1 VRTVSPEQALPEIT
15 WQEFSQDGS
24 AETPMYIPEHF
35 RLRDHAT
42 AISFMR
48 ANPFAILVSC
58 TDDGPFATHLPFAIR
73 DAGDQVILRGH
84 VAKANPHWRHL
95 ERHSHCLAI
104 FHGPHSYVS
113 ASNYVTRENVPTWNY
128 GAMHVYGDAHVFSA
142 PEELLEVLHELMGV
156 FEPAYA
162 EQWASLSQAYRE
174 RMLSHIVGFEIT
186 VKDIEAKFK
195 LSQNRTR
202 EEQEN
207 VIASLGRAPD
217 SAVSGVAR
225 LMREQGLGVK
235 KEQE

>member
-1 VRTVSPEQALPEIT
+1 
-15 WQEFSQDGS
+15 
-24 AETPMYIPEHF
+24 MYIPEHF

-48 ANPFAILVSC
+48 ANPFAILVSS
-58 TDDGPFATHLPFAIR
+58 TDDGPFATHLPLAIR
-73 DAGDQVILRGH
+73 EAGEQLILRGH

-95 ERHSHCLAI
+95 EQHPRCLTI

-128 GAMHVYGDAHVFSA
+128 GAMHVYGDARVFST

-162 EQWASLSQAYRE
+162 EQWASLSEAYRE
-174 RMLSHIVGFEIT
+174 RMLSHIVGFEIR
-186 VKDIEAKFK
+186 VRDVEAKLK
-195 LSQNRTR
+195 LIQNRTP

-217 SAVSGVAR
+217 TTVSGVAR
-225 LMREQGLGVK
+225 LMRERGLGVK